1 MKILPTRA
9 ASVSRQ
15 GLCTALLVASLT
27 AAVGVSPPHNT
38 ADADEPTPGSE
49 TPQGKP
55 HGTPNLTLPDLKPHG
70 PGAPGTPG
78 DNRPDAQTGIP
89 AIALDA
95 YRKAEEAAKKELP
108 GCNIPWQ
115 LIAGIGKVESDH
127 GTIYGTHLTAD
138 GTTDKPILGPQLTGK
153 EFALV
158 KDTDGGFWD
167 GDTEYDRAV
176 GPMQFI
182 PSTWKQIGKDGNG
195 GYKNPNNIYDASVAT
210 ARYLCAGG
218 KDMNKPDDL
227 RKAILTYNNS
237 SEYVKAVTEWMKA
250 YQNGVAE
257 LPDVPATGS
266 PTRPG
271 SMPPPSTTP
280 TVPTTPSRPS
290 QPAQP
295 SQPGGKPST
304 PSTPGG
310 GGQKPGGGGGQ
321 KPGGGGDKPTP
332 PAPTTARIDRLGDGK
347 WEAVT
352 GDTFTQQASVR
363 TTTSAGKPTKGTRVR
378 FEIIGETGAR
388 FPGKGTVFTTTTDKN
403 GTASAPAILAGDQV
417 GTFTVRAKVENNDE
431 LAVDYTASVK
441 QAPVDELK
449 RVDGDKAIV
458 AAPNASFAETFQIEA
473 LAKGKPLAGVALT
486 ATVAAADWTKDTPV
500 GPYFKDKTGAKVRTI
515 ALGQTDDK
523 GVVTLPKL
531 FTDEK
536 VGTYTLRITTA
547 DGQELV
553 LHVRVETPQTTTPT
567 TPPATPPGTPSTPA
581 ATPKSK
587 K

>member
-78 DNRPDAQTGIP
+78 DNRPDGQTGIP

-95 YRKAEEAAKKELP
+95 YRKAEETAKKELP
-108 GCNIPWQ
+108 NCHIPWQ

-167 GDTEYDRAV
+167 GDKDYDRAV

-210 ARYLCAGG
+210 ARYLCEGG
-218 KDMNKPDDL
+218 KDMGRSDDL
-227 RKAILTYNNS
+227 RKAILSYNNS
-237 SEYVKAVTEWMKA
+237 SEYVKAVTEWMRA
-250 YQNGVAE
+250 YQSGVAE

-271 SMPPPSTTP
+271 SMPPPSTMPTTP
-280 TVPTTPSRPS
+280 TPSRPS
-290 QPAQP
+290 QPSQPTQP
-295 SQPGGKPST
+295 SQPSRPSQ
-304 PSTPGG
+304 PGG
-310 GGQKPGGGGGQ
+310 GGQKPGGGGGNN
-321 KPGGGGDKPTP
+321 GDKPTP
-332 PAPTTARIDRLGDGK
+332 PAPTTARITRLGGGE

-378 FEIIGETGAR
+378 FEIIGKTGAR
-388 FPGKGTVFTTTTDKN
+388 FPGKGTVFTTTTDKD

-417 GTFTVRAKVENNDE
+417 GTFTVRAKVENIDA
-431 LAVDYTASVK
+431 LSVDYAATVK
-441 QAPVDELK
+441 PVPVDTLK
-449 RVDGDKAIV
+449 RADGDKAIV
-458 AAPNASFAETFQIEA
+458 AAPNASFAENLQIEA
-473 LAKGKPLAGVALT
+473 LGRGKALAGVALT
-486 ATVAAADWTKDTPV
+486 ATVTAVDGKTDMPD
-500 GPYFKDKTGAKVRTI
+500 GPYFKDATGAKVHTI

-523 GVVTLPKL
+523 GLVALPKL
-531 FTDEK
+531 FTDAK
-536 VGTYTLRITTA
+536 VGSFMLRITTA
-547 DGQELV
+547 DGKKL
-553 LHVRVETPQTTTPT
+553 LLPLRVEQPEVTTTPGAT
-567 TPPATPPGTPSTPA
+567 PATPSASATPSAPA
-581 ATPKSK
+581 ARK